1 MQKFL
6 VGLMLWMFTNA
17 VAYAAMSDIKAANN
31 LLTVQAMVLNVD
43 YGETDST
50 GKLLDT
56 EQGRIQGRM
65 FAFSGMAGNGNF
77 YYQLQYNRNEGQTD
91 YVGGTI
97 SPPSPYGS
105 VLSVSGA
112 RVTDYGL
119 RLGKGYDYAYPE
131 PRGGYARM
139 LTPYLELGRHEWF
152 RGVNAGET
160 YTHNYYALGLMWQL
174 SDAASR
180 LVYTL
185 NVMAGRTV
193 GAWIDVEP
201 STAYSPPIPALNV
214 ALGSAPVYRAGIAL
228 DYALTAGLH
237 LKAGV
242 DIERFS
248 YGRSEVVGGY
258 YEPDSTTTLLKY
270 MAGLGFA
277 F

>member
-1 MQKFL
+1 MKLFF
-6 VGLMLWMFTNA
+6 VGLMLWLSSCAFA
-17 VAYAAMSDIKAANN
+17 FAAMSDIKASNN
-31 LLTVQAMVLNVD
+31 QLTLQAMAVNVE
-43 YGETDST
+43 YAETDSA

-56 EQGRIQGRM
+56 EKGRVPGRM
-65 FAFSGMAGNGNF
+65 ITLTGMAGKANF
-77 YYQLQYNRNEGQTD
+77 YYQLQYSRNEGRTD

-97 SPPSPYGS
+97 SPPTPYGS
-105 VLSVSGA
+105 VVSMSGA
-112 RVTDYGL
+112 IITDYGV

-131 PRGGYARM
+131 PRGGYAHM
-139 LTPYLELGRHEWF
+139 LTPYLELGRHEWY

-160 YTHNYYALGLMWQL
+160 YYHNFYGIGLMWQM

-180 LVYTL
+180 MVYTL
-185 NVMAGRTV
+185 NGMAGTTF

-214 ALGSAPVYRAGIAL
+214 ALVSASLYRAGIAF
-228 DYALTAGLH
+228 DYALTAVLH
-237 LKAGV
+237 LNAGV

-248 YGRSEVVGGY
+248 YGRSETIGGY

-270 MAGLGFA
+270 KAGIGFS